1 MQPSLIAASL
11 ESRLKDTELKVESLG
26 LESGKC
32 CKSEAEL
39 ADLVRREIEAALK
52 NDNATEAA
60 LAGRIMA
67 NLTENNDVLPAPT
80 MEEVR
85 IDNDNR
91 ITPQPEGF

>member
-1 MQPSLIAASL
+1 MESLEL
-11 ESRLKDTELKVESLG
+11 ESR
-26 LESGKC
+26 KC